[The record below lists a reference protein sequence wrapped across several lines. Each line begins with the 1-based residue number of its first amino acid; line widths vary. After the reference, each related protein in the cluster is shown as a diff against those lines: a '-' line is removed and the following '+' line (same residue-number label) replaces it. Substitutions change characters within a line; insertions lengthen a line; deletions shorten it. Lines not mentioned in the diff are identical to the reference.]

1 MYAAL
6 ALQFAKA
13 DAQSQCL
20 ADMAPQRVG
29 EGTRRREANG
39 GVGAPDAD
47 PRHRTGWPAQ
57 GQLAR
62 ELSAAVG
69 CSAYAAMSKPGY
81 VAALPDQ
88 QA

>member
-1 MYAAL
+1 MH
-6 ALQFAKA
+6 KA
-13 DAQSQCL
+13 SAWLTC
-20 ADMAPQRVG
+20 APQRVG

-47 PRHRTGWPAQ
+47 PRHQTGRSAQ
-57 GQLAR
+57 GELAR
-62 ELSAAVG
+62 ELSAARRLLG
-69 CSAYAAMSKPGY
+69 FMPRCPNPGY